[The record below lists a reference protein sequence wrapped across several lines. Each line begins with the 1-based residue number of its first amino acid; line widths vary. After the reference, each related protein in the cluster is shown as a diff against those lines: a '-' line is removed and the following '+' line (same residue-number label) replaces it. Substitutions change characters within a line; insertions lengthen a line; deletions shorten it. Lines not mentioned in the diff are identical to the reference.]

1 MNFRVSVDAK
11 EPYLQVSAQGAAP
24 LAEACALASF
34 VGELCARGG
43 HAHVLADLSA
53 VEPQLSFTDHLQFA
67 TAIVELLK
75 RTKAIAVV
83 VPPGYVD
90 APSARA
96 AKLAGLNIET
106 FLEAG
111 RARVWIRNST

>member
-1 MNFRVSVDAK
+1 M
-11 EPYLQVSAQGAAP
+11 SAQGPAP
-24 LAEACALASF
+24 LPEACALASF

-67 TAIVELLK
+67 TAVVELLRK
-75 RTKAIAVV
+75 TKAIAVV
-83 VPPGYVD
+83 VPPGYED

-106 FLEAG
+106 FLDAG
-111 RARVWIRNST
+111 HARAWMRDRT